1 MADNSLAL
9 GLAHHADDPQQ
20 DDSPAQGD
28 EEGEPVPAMVDVDAQ
43 RVKDQAGAECPDDAD
58 HNVHQDARAAP
69 LNDLAGE
76 PAGDTADDDLAEPT
90 YTRLA
95 VEVHGGKFG
104 CCRDVHAVLL
114 ADAGLAQHRAVISVY
129 RFCVTI

>member
-43 RVKDQAGAECPDDAD
+43 RVKDQAGAECPDDHD
-58 HNVHQDARAAP
+58 P
-69 LNDLAGE
+69 LPVPGATYGE
-76 PAGDTADDDLAEPT
+76 PE
-90 YTRLA
+90 A
-95 VEVHGGKFG
+95 VQVANHDPPPVG
-104 CCRDVHAVLL
+104 
-114 ADAGLAQHRAVISVY
+114 
-129 RFCVTI
+129 T

>member
-43 RVKDQAGAECPDDAD
+43 RVKDQAGAESPTTPITTFI
-58 HNVHQDARAAP
+58 RMP
-69 LNDLAGE
+69 E
-76 PAGDTADDDLAEPT
+76 PPP
-90 YTRLA
+90 
-95 VEVHGGKFG
+95 
-104 CCRDVHAVLL
+104 
-114 ADAGLAQHRAVISVY
+114 
-129 RFCVTI
+129 

>member
-76 PAGDTADDDLAEPT
+76 PAGDTADDDVAEPPVLPSRFMAENSVVAVMSMRFSLQT
-90 YTRLA
+90 LA
-95 VEVHGGKFG
+95 
-104 CCRDVHAVLL
+104 
-114 ADAGLAQHRAVISVY
+114 
-129 RFCVTI
+129 